1 LGEKEFSTTVKKE
14 SFNMLLRSI
23 VTFFSLLI
31 LTTCVAAQTPQ
42 PSPSPSPSLTPA
54 TTPAEKTKYDVL
66 LEKVKQKDPSV
77 NFTEL
82 RLAFY
87 ESPHYNPYAPML
99 TYRPMNA
106 ALAQKNWEEA
116 LKIADS
122 VLAKNFVEINAHMTA
137 QIAHQ
142 ELGNAERAQ
151 FHKFMVDGLLNSIKS
166 NVDGKSV
173 DSAYEVISINEEYG
187 LIRSL
192 GLRPI
197 RQGLVPNKG
206 HHFDAITVVDPQ
218 TGKESVIYFNVDKP
232 FNWKQK

>member
-1 LGEKEFSTTVKKE
+1 MMTRRVVGAFL
-14 SFNMLLRSI
+14 MLLFVVMS
-23 VTFFSLLI
+23 VL
-31 LTTCVAAQTPQ
+31 AQDTAKPV
-42 PSPSPSPSLTPA
+42 
-54 TTPAEKTKYDVL
+54 EKSKYDAL

-82 RLAFY
+82 RHAFY
-87 ESPHYNPYAPML
+87 ESANYNPYAPMM
-99 TYRPMNA
+99 TYRPLNA
-106 ALAQKNWEEA
+106 ALAQKNYEEA

-151 FHKFMVDGLLNSIKS
+151 FHKYMAEGVLNSIKS

-197 RQGLVPNKG
+197 KQGLVENKG
-206 HHFDAITVVDPQ
+206 HKFDAITVIDPQ
-218 TGKESVIYFNVDKP
+218 TSKESVIYFNVDKP
-232 FNWKQK
+232 FNWKQP

>member
-1 LGEKEFSTTVKKE
+1 
-14 SFNMLLRSI
+14 MLLRSI
-23 VTFFSLLI
+23 TFLSLL
-31 LTTCVAAQTPQ
+31 LFTTSIGAQTPQ
-42 PSPSPSPSLTPA
+42 PSPSPSPSPSPTPSAA
-54 TTPAEKTKYDVL
+54 TVPAPAEKTKYDVL

-87 ESPHYNPYAPML
+87 ESPHYNPYAPMM
-99 TYRPMNA
+99 TYRPLNA
-106 ALAQKNWEEA
+106 ALAQKNYEEA

-142 ELGNAERAQ
+142 ELGNTERAQ
-151 FHKFMVDGLLNSIKS
+151 FHKFMVDGLLNSIKG
-166 NVDGKSV
+166 NVDGKTV
-173 DSAYEVISINEEYG
+173 ESAYQVISINEEYG
-187 LIRSL
+187 LVRSL

-197 RQGLVPNKG
+197 KQGLVENKG
-206 HHFDAITVVDPQ
+206 HMFDAITVVDPQ
-218 TGKESVIYFNVDKP
+218 TSKESVIYFNVDKP

>member
-1 LGEKEFSTTVKKE
+1 MNRKRVYK
-14 SFNMLLRSI
+14 MLLRSI
-23 VTFFSLLI
+23 VASFSLFL
-31 LTTCVAAQTPQ
+31 LTTYVGAQTPT
-42 PSPSPSPSLTPA
+42 PSPSPSPSPTPSVA
-54 TTPAEKTKYDVL
+54 PAEKSKYDVL

-99 TYRPMNA
+99 TYRPLNA
-106 ALAQKNWEEA
+106 ALAQKNYDEA

-137 QIAHQ
+137 QIAYQ
-142 ELGNAERAQ
+142 ELGNTERAQ

-197 RQGLVPNKG
+197 RQGLVENKG
-206 HHFDAITVVDPQ
+206 RKFDAITVVDPQ
-218 TGKESVIYFNVDKP
+218 TGKESVNYFNVDKP

>member
-1 LGEKEFSTTVKKE
+1 MSRSLIGALGLVFVFT
-14 SFNMLLRSI
+14 I
-23 VTFFSLLI
+23 
-31 LTTCVAAQTPQ
+31 CVSAQNPQATPQ
-42 PSPSPSPSLTPA
+42 PSPQPSAQPTQQ
-54 TTPAEKTKYDVL
+54 PAEKTKYDVL

-87 ESPHYNPYAPML
+87 ESPNYNPYAPML

-106 ALAQKNWEEA
+106 ALNQKNYEEA
-116 LKIADS
+116 LKIAEA

-137 QIAHQ
+137 QIAYQ
-142 ELGNAERAQ
+142 ETGKAERAQ

-173 DSAYEVISINEEYG
+173 ATAFEVISINEEYG
-187 LIRSL
+187 LVRSL

-197 RQGLVPNKG
+197 KQALVQEKG
-206 HHFDAITVVDPQ
+206 RSYDAITVVDPQ
-218 TGKESVIYFNVDKP
+218 TNQESVMYFNVDKP
-232 FNWKQK
+232 FSWKPKP

>member
-1 LGEKEFSTTVKKE
+1 MNRKRELQ
-14 SFNMLLRSI
+14 MLLRWI
-23 VTFFSLLI
+23 GAFFSLLI
-31 LTTCVAAQTPQ
+31 LTTWVAAQTPQ
-42 PSPSPSPSLTPA
+42 PSPSSSPTPTVA
-54 TTPAEKTKYDVL
+54 PTSAEKSKYDVL

-82 RLAFY
+82 RLAFF

-99 TYRPMNA
+99 TYRPLNA
-106 ALAQKNWEEA
+106 ALAQKNYEEA

-137 QIAHQ
+137 QMAHQ
-142 ELGNAERAQ
+142 ELGNTERAQ

-166 NVDGKSV
+166 NADGKSV

-187 LIRSL
+187 LIRTL

-197 RQGLVPNKG
+197 KQGLVQNKG

>member
-1 LGEKEFSTTVKKE
+1 
-14 SFNMLLRSI
+14 MILRSI
-23 VTFFSLLI
+23 SAFLSLL
-31 LTTCVAAQTPQ
+31 LFMTCIAAQTAQ
-42 PSPSPSPSLTPA
+42 PSPSPSPTPSPSPSPA
-54 TTPAEKTKYDVL
+54 PAEKSKYDVL

-87 ESPHYNPYAPML
+87 ESKHYNPYAPML
-99 TYRPMNA
+99 TYRPLNA
-106 ALAQKNWEEA
+106 ALAQKNYEEA

-137 QIAHQ
+137 QIAQQ
-142 ELGNAERAQ
+142 ELGNTERAQ

-173 DSAYEVISINEEYG
+173 GSAYEVISINEEYG

-197 RQGLVPNKG
+197 RQGLIEDKG
-206 HHFDAITVVDPQ
+206 HRFDAITVVDPQ

>member
-1 LGEKEFSTTVKKE
+1 MLVKL
-14 SFNMLLRSI
+14 MA
-23 VTFFSLLI
+23 TFFSLLI
-31 LTTCVAAQTPQ
+31 LTTCVAAQTSQ
-42 PSPSPSPSLTPA
+42 SSPSPSPSPAPA
-54 TTPAEKTKYDVL
+54 QKSKYDVL

-87 ESPHYNPYAPML
+87 ESPHYNPYTPML
-99 TYRPMNA
+99 TYRPLNA
-106 ALAQKNWEEA
+106 ALAQKNYEEA
-116 LKIADS
+116 LKIAES

-142 ELGNAERAQ
+142 EQGNTERAQ
-151 FHKFMVDGLLNSIKS
+151 FHKFMTDGLLNSIKS
-166 NVDGKSV
+166 NGDGKSV

-197 RQGLVPNKG
+197 RQALVENKG
-206 HHFDAITVVDPQ
+206 HRYDAVTVVDPQ

-232 FNWKQK
+232 FNWKQP

>member
-1 LGEKEFSTTVKKE
+1 
-14 SFNMLLRSI
+14 MLLRSI
-23 VTFFSLLI
+23 GVFLSLLVF
-31 LTTCVAAQTPQ
+31 TTCVAAQTPQ
-42 PSPSPSPSLTPA
+42 PSPSATATPSPSLTPTSSA
-54 TTPAEKTKYDVL
+54 TPAEKSKYDVL

-87 ESPHYNPYAPML
+87 ESPNYNPYAPML

-106 ALAQKNWEEA
+106 ALAQKNFKEA

-122 VLAKNFVEINAHMTA
+122 VLAKNFVEINAHLTA

-142 ELGNAERAQ
+142 ELGNTERAQ
-151 FHKFMVDGLLNSIKS
+151 FHKFMADGLLNSIKS
-166 NVDGKSV
+166 NFDGKSV

-187 LIRSL
+187 LIRTV

-197 RQGLVPNKG
+197 RQGLVENKG
-206 HHFDAITVVDPQ
+206 RRFDAITVVDPQ

-232 FNWKQK
+232 FNWKQR

>member
-1 LGEKEFSTTVKKE
+1 
-14 SFNMLLRSI
+14 MLVRSI
-23 VTFFSLLI
+23 GMFLSLLVF
-31 LTTCVAAQTPQ
+31 TTCVAAQTPQ
-42 PSPSPSPSLTPA
+42 PTSTPVSSPVPASSPSG
-54 TTPAEKTKYDVL
+54 KGKYDVL

-87 ESPHYNPYAPML
+87 ESPNYNPYAPML

-106 ALAQKNWEEA
+106 ALAQKNFEEA

-122 VLAKNFVEINAHMTA
+122 VLAKNFVEINAHFTA
-137 QIAHQ
+137 QIANQ
-142 ELGNAERAQ
+142 ELGNTERAQ
-151 FHKFMVDGLLNSIKS
+151 FHKFMFDGLLNSIKS

-173 DSAYEVISINEEYG
+173 DTAYEVISINEEYG

-197 RQGLVPNKG
+197 RQALVEDKG
-206 HHFDAITVVDPQ
+206 RRFDAITVVDPQ
-218 TGKESVIYFNVDKP
+218 TGKESVVYFNVDKP
-232 FNWKQK
+232 FNWKAK